1 MFPTPSGWSS
11 AFLDALLADATS
23 ETLERDARELDA
35 DPTLLGV
42 AMLLRDR
49 AEEVRGEAGRRAL
62 A

>member
-11 AFLDALLADATS
+11 AFLDALLADAS
-23 ETLERDARELDA
+23 AEALEQDAVELEA
-35 DPTLLGV
+35 NPTLAGV

-49 AEEVRGEAGRRAL
+49 ADEVRVEAGRKVL